1 MLKKRKAAPITE
13 PPTEEAI
20 RSWLIANIASVV
32 NMDPAHIDIHQT
44 FDNYGLDSLQAVS
57 LSGDLENWLNR
68 EISPTVV
75 WDYPTVEQLARHL
88 SKGYA
93 NGDMP
98 AVSQAEGGTD

>member
-1 MLKKRKAAPITE
+1 MLKKRKATPVTE
-13 PPTEEAI
+13 PPTEAAI
-20 RSWLIANIASVV
+20 RSWLITNIASVV
-32 NMDPAHIDIHQT
+32 NMDPAQIDIQQT

-88 SKGYA
+88 SQNCV

-98 AVSQAEGGTD
+98 AISRVESGTD